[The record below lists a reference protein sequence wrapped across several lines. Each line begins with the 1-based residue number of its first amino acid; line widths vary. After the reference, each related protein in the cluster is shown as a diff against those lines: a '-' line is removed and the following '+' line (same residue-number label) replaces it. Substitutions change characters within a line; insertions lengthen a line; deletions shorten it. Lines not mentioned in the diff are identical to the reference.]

1 MYGTKH
7 SHRKLRK
14 KLQLSLHG
22 DSQSIIHLEKK
33 IIHGSGI
40 TNGPH
45 EGLVLF
51 ILLTIQKKK
60 KKKNID
66 FVIKGV
72 NCQAKMQQ

>member
-40 TNGPH
+40 PNGPH

-51 ILLTIQKKK
+51 ILLTIQKK

>member
-40 TNGPH
+40 PNGPH

-51 ILLTIQKKK
+51 ILLTKKKKK

-66 FVIKGV
+66 CHKRSKLSG
-72 NCQAKMQQ
+72 